1 MAYTNKNLL
10 RATELLKV
18 AEKFINNMPNK
29 GITYSDKFRSSYELV
44 EAINN
49 FLKSVEDAKK

>member
-10 RATELLKV
+10 KATELLKV

-29 GITYSDKFRSSYELV
+29 GITHSDKYRSSYELV
-44 EAINN
+44 EAISN
-49 FLKSVEDAKK
+49 FIKSIEK